1 MATHGT
7 KYAWNT
13 HTKELV
19 DAEDVAR
26 SGNKEPPGTYVCTHD
41 GQHAMHFV
49 LTQND
54 RYRIDGYFAHTK
66 SCGHGAGGGC
76 GGGGESVEHAR
87 CKYLLK
93 KWIGRYRFLLKS
105 CTCNRSQAQEWE
117 CGEGSDGVT
126 IEQVFR
132 AGGSRVFF
140 DACLM
145 RNGKPAVALEVWHTH
160 KTGPEKIASTRA
172 GGIVLAEFAT
182 TDILDMEKSILEDE
196 HGSVFELENTNTE
209 YFTCDACV
217 RQKAA
222 WGKVQSQRQET
233 EENRINAEM
242 KRRDEVAGDGLS
254 WEGKTISEWREL
266 GRTTALA
273 IKTRDEQSPAKL
285 HQYSKSNVK
294 CMGCNVWTDEWNCVC
309 ASQFCGDE
317 EDKMFKWYSDNN
329 KKWPKEA
336 RMCIR
341 CVTVCVSC
349 DENFSL
355 ANAIKYGICLRCYN
369 LAEDLKCTRQYEE
382 DSAKREEDRAK
393 REEDEAKREEDRE
406 AKREEDRAS
415 ERRESERLE
424 SERLEIEYAARKRKR
439 EEEQIEAKVGFRGY
453 PEGFT

>member
-13 HTKELV
+13 KTQELV

-26 SGNKEPPGTYVCTHD
+26 IGNKEPPGTYVCTHD

-49 LTQND
+49 LTQSD

-76 GGGGESVEHAR
+76 GGGGESEKHAR
-87 CKYLLK
+87 CKYLLR

-105 CTCNRSQAQEWE
+105 CRCNRSQTQEWE

-132 AGGSRVFF
+132 AGDSRVFF

-145 RNGKPAVALEVWHTH
+145 RSGKPAVALEVWHTH
-160 KTGPEKIASTRA
+160 KTGPEKIAATRA
-172 GGIVLAEFAT
+172 EGIALAEFAT
-182 TDILDMEKSILEDE
+182 TDILDMEKSILEDH

-222 WGKVQSQRQET
+222 WGKVQSERQET
-233 EENRINAEM
+233 EENRINAAL
-242 KRRDEVAGDGLS
+242 KRKAEVAGDGLS
-254 WEGKTISEWREL
+254 WGGKTIFEWRDL

-273 IKTRDEQSPAKL
+273 IKTGDEQSPVKL
-285 HQYSKSNVK
+285 QKYSQSNVK
-294 CMGCNVWTDEWNCVC
+294 CMGCNVWTSGWKCIC
-309 ASQFCGDE
+309 ASQFLNHE
-317 EDKMFKWYSDNN
+317 KRKMFEWYDDNGRE
-329 KKWPKEA
+329 WPDVA

-355 ANAIKYGICLRCYN
+355 ANAIQYGICLRCCN
-369 LAEDLKCTRQYEE
+369 LAEDLKRERQYQ
-382 DSAKREEDRAK
+382 
-393 REEDEAKREEDRE
+393 
-406 AKREEDRAS
+406 EDRAS

-424 SERLEIEYAARKRKR
+424 SAYAARTRKR
-439 EEEQIEAKVGFRGY
+439 EEEQMEAKVGFRGY
-453 PEGFT
+453 PVMAGLEN

>member
-105 CTCNRSQAQEWE
+105 CTCNRPQAQEWE

-132 AGGSRVFF
+132 AGDSRVFF

-172 GGIVLAEFAT
+172 AGIALAEFMT
-182 TDILDMEKSILEDE
+182 THIIDLEELILKDKHE
-196 HGSVFELENTNTE
+196 SVFELENTNTE

-217 RQKAA
+217 MHQAA
-222 WGKVQSQRQET
+222 LERKYEDQLE
-233 EENRINAEM
+233 
-242 KRRDEVAGDGLS
+242 
-254 WEGKTISEWREL
+254 RE
-266 GRTTALA
+266 RME
-273 IKTRDEQSPAKL
+273 REKL
-285 HQYSKSNVK
+285 
-294 CMGCNVWTDEWNCVC
+294 
-309 ASQFCGDE
+309 
-317 EDKMFKWYSDNN
+317 DK
-329 KKWPKEA
+329 
-336 RMCIR
+336 
-341 CVTVCVSC
+341 
-349 DENFSL
+349 
-355 ANAIKYGICLRCYN
+355 
-369 LAEDLKCTRQYEE
+369 
-382 DSAKREEDRAK
+382 
-393 REEDEAKREEDRE
+393 
-406 AKREEDRAS
+406 
-415 ERRESERLE
+415 ERLE
-424 SERLEIEYAARKRKR
+424 RENERLERDKERQERDTFLGFRVYTARKRKH
-439 EEEQIEAKVGFRGY
+439 EEEQREASIGFRGY
-453 PEGFT
+453 PTPSHGLTWSDVPH